1 MDQTLLS
8 TPSCDP
14 VDHFFGSDRKGGRA
28 GIELNNDRGRENN
41 DSILSGGVLERD
53 VANRIRLK
61 FAMCLKCLLNEK
73 TAYRTI

>member
-53 VANRIRLK
+53 VASEQDQVEVRYVSK
-61 FAMCLKCLLNEK
+61 MF
-73 TAYRTI
+73 T